1 MYCPNCAAPID
12 GAKFCRSCGA
22 NVSLVPQAMTGE
34 ANQLDGA
41 NSASTFETRYSNR
54 RRRRHDRDRG
64 EPNVENITTSFF
76 TGIGCLVAAFAILRY
91 APAGFIWWWALLIPA
106 FAMMGESIGKY
117 LRWKEQQRKQ
127 FPLDQAGDRRAVYP
141 SSVQDPVLPAPTTSE
156 LAKPPNITEHTTR
169 NLESGRSRK

>member
-22 NVSLVPQAMTGE
+22 NVSLVPQAMAGE
-34 ANQLDGA
+34 PNHLDGA
-41 NSASTFETRYSNR
+41 KNESTFETRYSN

-64 EPNVENITTSFF
+64 EPNVERITTSFF
-76 TGIGCLVAAFAILRY
+76 TGIGCLFASFAILRY
-91 APAGFIWWWALLIPA
+91 APVGFIWWWVFLIAA
-106 FAMMGESIGKY
+106 FAMIGESIGKY

-127 FPLDQAGDRRAVYP
+127 FPPDQAVGRPTVYQ
-141 SSVQDPVLPAPTTSE
+141 SSVQDPALPAPTTSE

-169 NLESGRSRK
+169 NLESGRSRE